1 LNERASS
8 SYACGVS
15 DAPHPLLELYLA
27 SASGR
32 FPPVDG
38 TLRVLPALPGGLE
51 ASIGFTGHALVCTA
65 LEPSAVHARGV
76 DAFGG
81 SLGPAF
87 LCWLAGEGG
96 RIGSLDVTL
105 VGRGRGQGHLVGET
119 RCLSEEPRRVSS
131 NVEEGPSADCP
142 IVPGST
148 CPSPAQR
155 GRGEPGTNL
164 GHEVLARRHDLD
176 EHPRVRLARGQ
187 RQGVEVYGDERGL
200 VTLSNGLAGRR
211 ELSIEVAS
219 EEQGRGHGR
228 ALLGDALGLVLA
240 GEPVFAAVAAGNA
253 RSLRA
258 FLALGFVAV
267 GCEVLL
273 RPRRG
278 ASGEPDATPF

>member
-1 LNERASS
+1 MQHSGLGTRCAACAVCAAPPVASGEASDSGAPFGLNPCARS

-15 DAPHPLLELYLA
+15 DAPHPLLEFYLA

-32 FPPVDG
+32 FPEVDG
-38 TLRVLPALPGGLE
+38 TLRVLPALAAGLE

-65 LEPSAVHARGV
+65 LEPAAVHAQGV

-87 LCWLAGEGG
+87 LCWLAGDGG

-105 VGRGRGQGHLVGET
+105 VGRGRGQGRL
-119 RCLSEEPRRVSS
+119 P
-131 NVEEGPSADCP
+131 
-142 IVPGST
+142 
-148 CPSPAQR
+148 
-155 GRGEPGTNL
+155 
-164 GHEVLARRHDLD
+164 RRHDLE

-187 RQGVEVYGDERGL
+187 RHDVEVYGDERGL

-211 ELSIEVAS
+211 ELSIEVVS
-219 EEQGRGHGR
+219 DKQGRGHGR
-228 ALLGDALGLVLA
+228 ALLGDALGLVPA
-240 GEPVFAAVAAGNA
+240 REPVFAAVAAGNA

-258 FLALGFVAV
+258 FLALGFVPI

-273 RPRRG
+273 RPRRD
-278 ASGEPDATPF
+278 AVSKPDSAPF